1 MANKEQRKLV
11 NKYIYML
18 TKAKSK
24 SKVIVGIRDRS

>member
-18 TKAKSK
+18 TKTKSK